1 MILLHCNFRIDKKY
15 YAITKPLFER
25 LNNKLSRRKII
36 AGTKVRLA
44 A

>member
-25 LNNKLSRRKII
+25 LNNKLKKKFTHFLLVI
-36 AGTKVRLA
+36 KK
-44 A
+44 